1 MQQQVRKLLRKPFA
15 SLGRNIYLP
24 TNQTTS
30 NLMKPLILLFTAIL
44 LISASSCKKETSQI
58 PTSPTPILN
67 PYKDYST
74 YTIQK
79 GKNYCD
85 SNTYEIING
94 VKAIDFLVV
103 FDSSCIYTTADP
115 NNQLDIN
122 KLMGFSD
129 CHTHHQANSARF
141 GWNWMEGKL
150 YLYAYCYN
158 NSVRSYKTLTTVPLN
173 TAQHLRI
180 YPSGNNYI
188 FQVNGEN
195 DTMPRFCS
203 GDVIS
208 GYKLLPYFGGDEP
221 APHTINIKIK
231 YQ

>member
-1 MQQQVRKLLRKPFA
+1 
-15 SLGRNIYLP
+15 
-24 TNQTTS
+24 
-30 NLMKPLILLFTAIL
+30 MKPLILLFTAVL
-44 LISASSCKKETSQI
+44 LISTGSCKKESTKPEQPPVTDTSDVKVD
-58 PTSPTPILN
+58 
-67 PYKDYST
+67 PYKDYTT
-74 YTIQK
+74 YTIRQ
-79 GKNYCD
+79 GENYCD
-85 SNTYEIING
+85 NNSYSIINSAAS
-94 VKAIDFLVV
+94 VDFLVV
-103 FDSSCIYTTADP
+103 FDSSCIYTNTDP

-129 CHTHHQANSARF
+129 CNTHHQVNSARF

-158 NSVRSYKTLTTVPLN
+158 NSVRSYKTLAAVPLN
-173 TAQHLRI
+173 ISHHLKM
-180 YPSGNNYI
+180 YVADNSYI
-188 FQVNGEN
+188 FQVNGRN

-203 GDVIS
+203 GDAIS

>member
-1 MQQQVRKLLRKPFA
+1 
-15 SLGRNIYLP
+15 
-24 TNQTTS
+24 
-30 NLMKPLILLFTAIL
+30 MKPAILLFTAIL
-44 LISASSCKKETSQI
+44 LISASSCKKETPQTPGTDI
-58 PTSPTPILN
+58 PDVN
-67 PYKDYST
+67 PYKDYTT

-79 GKNYCD
+79 GANYCD

-94 VKAIDFLVV
+94 VEAIDFLVV
-103 FDSSCIYTTADP
+103 FDSTCIYTNSDP
-115 NNQLDIN
+115 VNQADIN

-129 CHTHHQANSARF
+129 CHTHHQVNSARF

-158 NSVRSYKTLTTVPLN
+158 NSVRSYKTLAAVPLGA
-173 TAQHLRI
+173 AQHLKM
-180 YPSGNNYI
+180 YPAGNSYI
-188 FQVNGEN
+188 FQVNGKN

-203 GDVIS
+203 ESIIS

-221 APHTINIKIK
+221 APHTVNVRIK